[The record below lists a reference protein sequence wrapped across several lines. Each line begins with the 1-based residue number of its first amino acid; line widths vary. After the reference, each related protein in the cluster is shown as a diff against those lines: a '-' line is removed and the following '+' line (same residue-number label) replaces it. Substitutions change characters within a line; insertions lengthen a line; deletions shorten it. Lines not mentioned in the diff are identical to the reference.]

1 MDIIKNKF
9 EVITLKWIANYIDE
23 LYEPYKVYNKPELLK
38 KNAKQ
43 YNIPIGNYDDKLEI
57 LEIVYNSNDSYAI
70 YKPKNNEI
78 DKIKTFREIEYKWSK
93 LIELRNLQIEFL
105 NKNLKKPQEIEI
117 EKKIDLI
124 LEELKIKVKPEKQ
137 AVDIFVDKETEKKII
152 NLLIEN
158 EFIRRNSKNLE
169 WVGSKTDVKLKLNTL
184 LAYLFIILQRKNYL
198 KNKVTNSEIEAYT
211 DVTLNCKVGAGYFGR
226 LKDKIS
232 DVDFDRLDKR
242 EKYYDYLGLLKFIK
256 MNTL

>member
-1 MDIIKNKF
+1 MDIIKNKY
-9 EVITLKWIANYIDE
+9 EVITLDWIANYINE
-23 LYEPYKVYNKPELLK
+23 LYEPHKVYGKPEQLK
-38 KNAKQ
+38 INAEK
-43 YNIPIGNYDDKLEI
+43 YNIPNGNYDDKLEI
-57 LEIVYNSNDSYAI
+57 LNIVYNGKDSYVI
-70 YKPKNNEI
+70 YKPKSNEI
-78 DKIKTFREIEYKWSK
+78 NKIKLFREIEYKWSK

-158 EFIRRNSKNLE
+158 EFIRKNSKNLE